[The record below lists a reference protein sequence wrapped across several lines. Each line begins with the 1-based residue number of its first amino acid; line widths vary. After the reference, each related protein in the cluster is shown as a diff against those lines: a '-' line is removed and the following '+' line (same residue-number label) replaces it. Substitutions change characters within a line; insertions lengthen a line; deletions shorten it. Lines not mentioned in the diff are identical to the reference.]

1 MLNAKA
7 THPHSWYVRMEGYA
21 AELPCIHE
29 RWKNADKYADPLRSW
44 SKSGLTKLPAFKAAL
59 TGGYAVLTS
68 DVLDDEGNPKARID
82 CLSLWRVANVQEEG
96 EFLTLDFVEQV
107 DAPPPDFVRPRYV
120 KPKPPKPIRAGTRWI
135 SEPSGRKHI

>member
-7 THPHSWYVRMEGYA
+7 THPHSWYVRMEGYD
-21 AELPCIHE
+21 AEVPCIHE
-29 RWKNADKYADPLRSW
+29 RWKNGEKYADPLRSW

-68 DVLDDEGNPKARID
+68 DELDDEDNPKKRIA
-82 CLSLWRVANVQEEG
+82 CLSLWRVANVQEDG

-107 DAPPPDFVRPRYV
+107 DAPPRDFVRPSYV
-120 KPKPPKPIRAGTRWI
+120 RPKPRKPIRAGTRWI
-135 SEPSGRKHI
+135 SAPAGRKHI